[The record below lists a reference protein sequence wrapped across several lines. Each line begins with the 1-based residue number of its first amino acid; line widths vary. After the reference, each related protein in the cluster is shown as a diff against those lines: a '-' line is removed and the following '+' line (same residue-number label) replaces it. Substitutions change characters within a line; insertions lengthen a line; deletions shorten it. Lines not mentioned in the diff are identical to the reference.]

1 MFHRSDQSQA
11 PSGKR
16 QAPFLKK
23 YIFDLNFEAL
33 FCIDFMSLLSF
44 YEFMFKIC
52 VKYIKNVIMIKIYL
66 FLLIV

>member
-52 VKYIKNVIMIKIYL
+52 LKILNMLLLSKYIY
-66 FLLIV
+66 FC